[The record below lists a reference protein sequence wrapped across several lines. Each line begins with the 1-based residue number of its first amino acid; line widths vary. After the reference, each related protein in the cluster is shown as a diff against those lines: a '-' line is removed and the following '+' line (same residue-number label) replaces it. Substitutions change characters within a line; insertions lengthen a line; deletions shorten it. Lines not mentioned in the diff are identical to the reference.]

1 MNLKSSTKT
10 DVNMTELV
18 VEIDAESFEKAVE
31 ATYQRQKKNI
41 SLPGFRKG
49 KVPRKL
55 CERTYGENV
64 FHEDAINAILN
75 FELPAVLV
83 EADLDVVDT
92 QKVEVTAISKEDGVS
107 LKVICVTKPEISV
120 ADYKGIEAP
129 RVQKDVT
136 DEEVDQQ
143 VEAMRQRNAR
153 VVSVDD
159 RAAEMGDEVN
169 LNFEGFFGDE
179 AFEGGKGE
187 NYQLKLGSGQF
198 IPGFED
204 QVAGHKIDE
213 DFDVTVK
220 FPEDY
225 QMEDYAG
232 KEAVFKCHINSIS
245 KEELPELDD
254 EFVKDASEFDTVDEL
269 KADIRKKLEENAKNA
284 ADNAFENAVVVK
296 LIDKV
301 QDPIPHCMFEH
312 RADSLMNQFANQLK
326 AQGVPMDMYLQ
337 YTGMDQDSL
346 KATYLDRA
354 ENEVKLRLA
363 LEKIAELENL
373 SVSDEELEAEIA
385 KLAEENNLTPEDVKK
400 RIYTEDLRQDML
412 ATKAMDL
419 VRESAV
425 ATDAPEEEAAE
436 EKTEEAATEE

>member
-92 QKVEVTAISKEDGVS
+92 PKVEVTAISKEDGVS

-269 KADIRKKLEENAKNA
+269 KADIRKKLE
-284 ADNAFENAVVVK
+284 
-296 LIDKV
+296 
-301 QDPIPHCMFEH
+301 
-312 RADSLMNQFANQLK
+312 
-326 AQGVPMDMYLQ
+326 
-337 YTGMDQDSL
+337 
-346 KATYLDRA
+346 
-354 ENEVKLRLA
+354 
-363 LEKIAELENL
+363 
-373 SVSDEELEAEIA
+373 
-385 KLAEENNLTPEDVKK
+385 
-400 RIYTEDLRQDML
+400 
-412 ATKAMDL
+412 
-419 VRESAV
+419 
-425 ATDAPEEEAAE
+425 
-436 EKTEEAATEE
+436 

>member
-83 EADLDVVDT
+83 EANLDVVDT
-92 QKVEVTAISKEDGVS
+92 PKVEVTAISKEDGVS

-337 YTGMDQDSL
+337 YTGMDQIL

-425 ATDAPEEEAAE
+425 ATDAPEEVAE